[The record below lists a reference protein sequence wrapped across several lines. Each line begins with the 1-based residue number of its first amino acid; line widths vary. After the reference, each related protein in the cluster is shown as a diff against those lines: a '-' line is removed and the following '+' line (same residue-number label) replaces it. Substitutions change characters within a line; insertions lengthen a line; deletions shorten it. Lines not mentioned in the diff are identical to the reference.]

1 MLSKIIQEENVY
13 QAKKLIN
20 KYENFVI
27 TAHIAPDG
35 DALGSSLGLYHY
47 LKELDK
53 NVTIVLN
60 DKAPEFLQWLE
71 GVDMIVDYETQCER
85 AELMVSEAEVIFC
98 VDFNEPKRM
107 GDMQSIVLNS
117 NAKKIM
123 VDHHLDPDMFCDV
136 TISHPGISSTC
147 ELVFRLICRME
158 DSLLINKACATALYT
173 GMMTDTGAFTYNSN
187 SPELFMIIAELLRK
201 GVNKDEVYNRVF
213 NSNSENRERLIGY
226 AIYKKMTLIKEY
238 GASLISLTKAE
249 QLEFNYQKGDS
260 EGLVNKP
267 LSIKGIKCS
276 VYFREEPNYVKVSLR
291 SKGDIAVNVMAEK
304 YFNGGGHK
312 NAAGG
317 EFEGT
322 LEQAEQIFRDV
333 LPLFIN
339 NLQD

>member
-1 MLSKIIQEENVY
+1 
-13 QAKKLIN
+13 
-20 KYENFVI
+20 
-27 TAHIAPDG
+27 
-35 DALGSSLGLYHY
+35 
-47 LKELDK
+47 
-53 NVTIVLN
+53 
-60 DKAPEFLQWLE
+60 
-71 GVDMIVDYETQCER
+71 
-85 AELMVSEAEVIFC
+85 
-98 VDFNEPKRM
+98 
-107 GDMQSIVLNS
+107 
-117 NAKKIM
+117 
-123 VDHHLDPDMFCDV
+123 
-136 TISHPGISSTC
+136 
-147 ELVFRLICRME
+147 
-158 DSLLINKACATALYT
+158 
-173 GMMTDTGAFTYNSN
+173 
-187 SPELFMIIAELLRK
+187 
-201 GVNKDEVYNRVF
+201 
-213 NSNSENRERLIGY
+213 
-226 AIYKKMTLIKEY
+226 MTLIKEY